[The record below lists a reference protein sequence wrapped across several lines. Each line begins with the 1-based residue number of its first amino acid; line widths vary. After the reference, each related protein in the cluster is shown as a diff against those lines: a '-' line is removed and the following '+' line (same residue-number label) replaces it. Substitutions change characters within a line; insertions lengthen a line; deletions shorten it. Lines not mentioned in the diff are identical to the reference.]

1 MPVVS
6 STSVPV
12 AIDRAAE
19 LPLHEQ
25 LERQLREA
33 IQAGRLGPGRAAAV
47 EPRPRRRRSGVTRGV
62 VSEAYGQLASEG
74 YLDMRQGAPVRV
86 AASVQRQRPRE
97 PARSLLPRF
106 AYDLRPG
113 PDLAAFPRD
122 AWLRSLRAA
131 LARRAVRRARRA
143 RPARRARAARGA
155 GRAARPRA
163 RRGHGP
169 GARAR
174 LPAASAPGSPR
185 SVAGWREQGTE
196 AVAVEDP
203 GWHPPRLVIEQAGL
217 RVRPVPVDAH
227 GLRVDALGD
236 AQVVVVTPAH
246 QFPTGAALSPERRAA
261 LVEWAAAGERLIVED
276 DYDGERGVLQGLA
289 PERVV
294 LIGSLAK
301 RLAPGLRLGWMLTPS
316 WLTWALT
323 PALAIEAG
331 GADVIAQHTLCDF
344 LARGELDRHQ
354 RRMRAHYAA
363 RRELVLRAFDAAT
376 PGGIFVTAHVG
387 DEQARDRPRRG
398 ARRRARGPR
407 AAPLRAGRP
416 GGLVLGLA
424 LPEPALARAMNLV
437 TGDRSVAT

>member
-1 MPVVS
+1 VPVVS
-6 STSVPV
+6 SISVPV
-12 AIDRAAE
+12 AIDRTAE

-33 IQAGRLGPGRAAAV
+33 IQAGRLGPGAPLPSSRGLAATL
-47 EPRPRRRRSGVTRGV
+47 GVTRGV

-131 LARRAVRRARRA
+131 WRNAPYDGLAEPDPRGVPELREALAEQLAR
-143 RPARRARAARGA
+143 ARGA
-155 GRAARPRA
+155 ATDPEHVLVCQGFRA
-163 RRGHGP
+163 GF
-169 GARAR
+169 
-174 LPAASAPGSPR
+174 SALCR
-185 SVAGWREQGTE
+185 WLAEQGTE
-196 AVAVEDP
+196 VVAVEDP
-203 GWHPPRLVIEQAGL
+203 GWHPLRLVIEQAGL

-246 QFPTGAALSPERRAA
+246 QFPTGAVLSPERRAA

-354 RRMRAHYAA
+354 RRMRAHYGA
-363 RRELVLRAFDAAT
+363 RRELVLRTFDAAT

-387 DEQARDRPRRG
+387 DEQAVI
-398 ARRRARGPR
+398 AR
-407 AAPLRAGRP
+407 AAKRGVGLEGLELHRYEPGGP

-424 LPEPALARAMNLV
+424 LPEAALERAMNLV
-437 TGDRSVAT
+437 TEIGL